1 MCVCVCHT
9 CYSAGHTP
17 ITTTMRSCLIYT
29 SNITALTTN
38 TSTCLAWYSF
48 HCMGSCWGRHLRMVT
63 EGLHQ
68 RSTKFGRATSR
79 MRCFG
84 ILVKTENRR
93 SAEGWTWRSP
103 RVTHARRLD
112 ETAESSNPRRWTEG
126 RYERGLLGN
135 RATTEGRCWREFQRA
150 RVNTEGAEL

>member
-1 MCVCVCHT
+1 MLLDQEPHLSASLHYMQRESEVEYKTCVYVCVCVCVCVCHT

-68 RSTKFGRATSR
+68 RSTKFGRVTSR

-93 SAEGWTWRSP
+93 SAEG
-103 RVTHARRLD
+103 
-112 ETAESSNPRRWTEG
+112 
-126 RYERGLLGN
+126 
-135 RATTEGRCWREFQRA
+135 
-150 RVNTEGAEL
+150 